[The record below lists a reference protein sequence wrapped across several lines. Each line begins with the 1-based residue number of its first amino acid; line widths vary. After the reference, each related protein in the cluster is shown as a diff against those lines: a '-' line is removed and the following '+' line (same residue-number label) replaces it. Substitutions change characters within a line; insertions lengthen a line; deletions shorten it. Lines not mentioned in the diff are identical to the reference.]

1 MVVLKIFR
9 QNIKKIR
16 QEIKINIIN
25 INYLQIQLRKKLFTK
40 LIGIMILLK
49 S

>member
-9 QNIKKIR
+9 QNIKKLR

-25 INYLQIQLRKKLFTK
+25 INYLQIQLRKNF
-40 LIGIMILLK
+40 
-49 S
+49 SQN